1 MGMTAFG
8 QFWAQAVW
16 AKVWEWLAG
25 HLLLGVAA
33 LAALIAVVG
42 MVFDRLHSGRRDLD
56 KVSLIAWGKVSIFAL
71 IVAIACLAKG
81 LRNGG

>member
-1 MGMTAFG
+1 MGMTDFG
-8 QFWAQAVW
+8 QFWAQL
-16 AKVWEWLAG
+16 WEWLAG
-25 HLLLGVAA
+25 HGLLGAA
-33 LAALIAVVG
+33 AMAGLLALCG
-42 MVFDRLHSGRRDLD
+42 MVFDRIHSARRNLD